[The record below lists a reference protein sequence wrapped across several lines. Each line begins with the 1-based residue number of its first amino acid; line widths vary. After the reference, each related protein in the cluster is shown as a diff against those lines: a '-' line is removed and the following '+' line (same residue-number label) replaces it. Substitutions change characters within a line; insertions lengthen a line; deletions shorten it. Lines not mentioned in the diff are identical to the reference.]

1 MRDFIQ
7 LERAQLGLQYIE
19 DAVVG
24 LLGNHPDGL
33 PSANVADAL
42 GLRTDLDSNHRDM
55 IADGVLALLQKT
67 GRIVWDDAGQVFRGR
82 TPRT

>member
-24 LLGNHPDGL
+24 LLGNHPGGL
-33 PSANVADAL
+33 PSATVADAL

-55 IADGVLALLQKT
+55 IADGILALLQKAD
-67 GRIVWDDAGQVFRGR
+67 RIVWDDDRQIFRGKSSR
-82 TPRT
+82 G